1 MTDLPSPPAAYLRFT
16 ERNPEIAKAW
26 EQLGLAGKDGP
37 LDPATVRMVKLG
49 VAIGAMR
56 EGSVHASVR
65 KALAQG
71 IEPEALDQVVA
82 IAAGTIG
89 FPAAVAVFTW
99 IQDVLDG
106 DAGDATG

>member
-1 MTDLPSPPAAYLRFT
+1 MTDLPSPPAAYLQFT

-26 EQLGLAGKDGP
+26 EQVAMAGKDGP
-37 LDPATVRMVKLG
+37 LDPATVRLVKLG

-89 FPAAVAVFTW
+89 FPAAVAVSTW
-99 IQDVLDG
+99 VNDITDLG
-106 DAGDATG
+106 DEAP

>member
-1 MTDLPSPPAAYLRFT
+1 MTDLPSPPAAFVHFADLH
-16 ERNPEIAKAW
+16 PGLAAAW
-26 EQLGLAGKDGP
+26 EAAGQAGQEGP
-37 LDPATVRMVKLG
+37 LDSTAVRMVKLG

-71 IEPEALDQVVA
+71 VSPEALDQVVA

-89 FPAAVAVFTW
+89 FPATVAVHTW
-99 IQDVLDG
+99 VHDILDE
-106 DAGDATG
+106 D

>member
-1 MTDLPSPPAAYLRFT
+1 MTDLPSPPAAFIDFADRHPGL
-16 ERNPEIAKAW
+16 AAAW
-26 EQLGLAGKDGP
+26 EAAGVAGQEGP
-37 LDPATVRMVKLG
+37 LDPDTVRMVKLG

-71 IEPEALDQVVA
+71 IPPEALDQVVA

-89 FPAAVAVFTW
+89 FPAAVAVHTW
-99 IQDVLDG
+99 VRDVLDE
-106 DAGDATG
+106 D